1 MAAYIQNIVDLLAGA
16 PPEQNGNPYSVFS
29 DMFLQKAG
37 GGTTPSGP
45 QEIVGEDIVVES
57 PPKPVAAPPAA
68 APPEQDKSWQRQ
80 HKGMFGVK
88 GTFRDIL
95 GLMGDAFL
103 VQSGN
108 KPVYA
113 PQRKLERMQD
123 AMDLYLRNPTD
134 GIAAMATVDPDAAY
148 RMDQNI
154 IKNRIEEDKIS
165 AEQAYRQEMT
175 DLRKTAEQRQREN
188 TDSMIAKRE
197 ADIARLTEQLRIAN
211 DRLQAYQTSVNNSAR
226 NATTNERR
234 LEETT
239 RSNKAREEIARSNQ
253 DKPSAYPR
261 PSAKPATGAAP
272 SPSRP
277 QGAKS
282 GKYPPAGTARVVD
295 GVTKRYVGA
304 PADPYSK
311 SSWK

>member
-1 MAAYIQNIVDLLAGA
+1 
-16 PPEQNGNPYSVFS
+16 
-29 DMFLQKAG
+29 
-37 GGTTPSGP
+37 
-45 QEIVGEDIVVES
+45 
-57 PPKPVAAPPAA
+57 
-68 APPEQDKSWQRQ
+68 
-80 HKGMFGVK
+80 
-88 GTFRDIL
+88 
-95 GLMGDAFL
+95 
-103 VQSGN
+103 
-108 KPVYA
+108 
-113 PQRKLERMQD
+113 
-123 AMDLYLRNPTD
+123 
-134 GIAAMATVDPDAAY
+134 
-148 RMDQNI
+148 
-154 IKNRIEEDKIS
+154 
-165 AEQAYRQEMT
+165 
-175 DLRKTAEQRQREN
+175 
-188 TDSMIAKRE
+188 MIAKRE

-211 DRLQAYQTSVNNSAR
+211 ERLQAYQTSVSNSAR

-261 PSAKPATGAAP
+261 PGTKPAAAAA
-272 SPSRP
+272 SAPSRP